1 MGARPQF
8 CCKLVIFRH
17 PHTTMRCNNCK
28 NHLFTLQ
35 YAFCLLPLH
44 RYNTVHTLMLKGS
57 ITIRNFGP
65 IRDAHIDEI
74 HPFTILIGESASGK
88 STILKVVA
96 LFRYIYKMLNIR
108 FYLKNANIDKSP
120 FRIRLKD
127 YFKANPLD
135 EYVKPNSEIAY
146 TVTVNGNKYEL
157 IYANGKLKNPKA
169 MQDEDLVFFKGSFI
183 SENRN
188 IIPTWAA
195 KASNNRGASLGFYFH
210 ETYHDF
216 DDATNLIDEIKLNYL
231 NLKFQVRKVNGKK
244 KFTVSDSGKTYS
256 PVDLRAASSGVQT
269 SVPLLAITRYYAH
282 DFDFK
287 QALRRS
293 VLSYLYDTDRLLKF
307 QPQVELNKLARYVH
321 LHVEVT
327 CGAKA

>member
-1 MGARPQF
+1 
-8 CCKLVIFRH
+8 
-17 PHTTMRCNNCK
+17 
-28 NHLFTLQ
+28 
-35 YAFCLLPLH
+35 
-44 RYNTVHTLMLKGS
+44 
-57 ITIRNFGP
+57 
-65 IRDAHIDEI
+65 
-74 HPFTILIGESASGK
+74 
-88 STILKVVA
+88 
-96 LFRYIYKMLNIR
+96 MLNIR